1 MTGLPSFLNGIEFHC
16 IYIHSSVDACKFALD
31 MGVQIALQDDF
42 KLFWI
47 YT

>member
-1 MTGLPSFLNGIEFHC
+1 MFWQMTGLPSFLNGIEFH
-16 IYIHSSVDACKFALD
+16 SSVDSCKFALD